1 MFQRAIE
8 LKDGVNWEKIK
19 RSLLEAAMSAA

>member
-8 LKDGVNWEKIK
+8 LKDEVNWEKIK
-19 RSLLEAAMSAA
+19 RSLLEAATSAA